1 MSCKT
6 VTKREIIGYLSDSV
20 YCYICDTL
28 VDTATHF
35 GVLESPTNLRA
46 IADFIT
52 REVNTALA
60 HTTGGIKDDYW
71 D

>member
-1 MSCKT
+1 MSRKT
-6 VTKREIIGYLSDSV
+6 VTKKEIVGYLSDSV
-20 YCYICDTL
+20 YGYIYDTL

-46 IADFIT
+46 IADFIA

-60 HTTGGIKDDYW
+60 HATGSTKDDYW